1 MNVFWSDRLERLS
14 EGLFEQW
21 ESGPAK
27 DPFARTC
34 VVVGDMAT
42 RNWLKRYFLLQR
54 TGGKRKILANID
66 FVPLAEFVN
75 DWLAAVTHT
84 AGTDERKASEH
95 PYAQGVLTWRINAIL
110 KDHEDDPELAV
121 LRNYVSGKTAKI
133 ANRRRYELAARLA
146 QLYDDYLASRYRM
159 LVRWENGEL
168 PAGDERWQAVLYR
181 LLVQEI
187 PGTYA
192 KDFDAALGDSLDAG
206 VAFGNG
212 FPKYEAVHVFDV
224 PTCPW
229 PYMLMLRKL
238 AEKLPTTFWNFNPS
252 RAYWGDD
259 TARCQAAQEA
269 ARQIREALQKGEN
282 PPESAPELMFDT
294 PDAKLL
300 GSLASGA
307 KGMLAAELDL
317 AGADCR
323 WCGAEAEPAFA
334 TLKSVSTEVHA
345 CYSPRRELEA
355 ARDAL
360 HRFFAETKGTRPSD
374 ALVLCADWATYSP
387 LIESVFSSSGTD
399 SIPIAL
405 DGGVADDTPITHSFG
420 EIFDFRTNRFEV
432 SGVFNL
438 LSVLQVRTKFGIDAD
453 AFTMLRDMVQKN
465 NIHWGFDDAD
475 VKDSLGPR
483 AKDEPR
489 PFTWQRGLDR
499 FVADVLLGPRP
510 DERDLVDLGGLG
522 RLQPCGRVEDDRAA
536 GLVGLWSFV
545 HALKDVRAFLKGS
558 HAVEEWRDRLLKI
571 VDDFYAVDTE
581 SVGEISELRQAV
593 MSVTAD
599 VMIARDCGKASS
611 AKDPIPGD
619 VMCRAV
625 LAAVGGRTRK
635 VESFGDCVRFAP
647 LRNGSAVPAKFV
659 WICGLNDGAF
669 PRTEYPPAFDIV
681 GQHPTMF
688 DTSSRA
694 RDGLALLKAA
704 MGARERL
711 AFSYVGQSVKTN
723 DKVPASV
730 ALIDLQ
736 EWFKASGVNVTEY
749 RHPLQAYSPRYY
761 LDAADDEERLPPSY
775 SEVNHAA
782 AVAIASPRV
791 DKDEMAIKVRP
802 FTFAEKGDTVIDLD
816 ELIGFYC
823 RPNHFVATQRLHF
836 RISRSRYDLLNDA
849 DQMGVEVSDGFVVDA
864 LLAGSASVEQIQT
877 EAERMVEAGAA
888 YRLNLAK
895 DALMERLDEE
905 AFKRVHTR
913 RIMFAKSDPEFG
925 SYACPGEDLAAR
937 YQEYAGGEP
946 EAFNVRLKKSTVVV
960 FSALPA
966 VGLENADGGRTPHVF
981 AYGHPLWPSDFDAA
995 WIRHLA
1001 LHAAGRECVTVLYDP
1016 MDDKAVKTYR
1026 PVPKAEALRR
1036 LRAIVEK
1043 ATEEFTLDMD
1053 KARGKDG
1060 LPPDYEELL
1069 DSYGFCFYK
1078 GKRWN
1083 RG

>member
-1 MNVFWSDRLERLS
+1 
-14 EGLFEQW
+14 
-21 ESGPAK
+21 
-27 DPFARTC
+27 
-34 VVVGDMAT
+34 
-42 RNWLKRYFLLQR
+42 
-54 TGGKRKILANID
+54 
-66 FVPLAEFVN
+66 
-75 DWLAAVTHT
+75 
-84 AGTDERKASEH
+84 
-95 PYAQGVLTWRINAIL
+95 
-110 KDHEDDPELAV
+110 
-121 LRNYVSGKTAKI
+121 
-133 ANRRRYELAARLA
+133 
-146 QLYDDYLASRYRM
+146 M

-317 AGADCR
+317 SGADCR

-334 TLKSVSTEVHA
+334 TLKSVSTEMHA

-802 FTFAEKGDTVIDLD
+802 FTFA
-816 ELIGFYC
+816 
-823 RPNHFVATQRLHF
+823 
-836 RISRSRYDLLNDA
+836 
-849 DQMGVEVSDGFVVDA
+849 
-864 LLAGSASVEQIQT
+864 
-877 EAERMVEAGAA
+877 
-888 YRLNLAK
+888 
-895 DALMERLDEE
+895 
-905 AFKRVHTR
+905 
-913 RIMFAKSDPEFG
+913 KSDPEFG